1 MNVNSVYNHI
11 QFDTGASLF
20 KIYCNSL
27 FKFTKEIAVIHISFV
42 SLVLFFIY
50 IYVTATTFL
59 LIIETFLFI
68 ACLAMAQSNL
78 LYTAL

>member
-20 KIYCNSL
+20 KLYCNSL

-50 IYVTATTFL
+50 IYVTFL